1 MLEKA
6 LLKFSFRTAGAV
18 LAKLGPVLA
27 EAAAKQTRLF
37 VNNTREAGYL
47 EALAI
52 CERAL

>member
-18 LAKLGPVLA
+18 LAEPGAALA
-27 EAAAKQTRLF
+27 EDAAIQTRLL
-37 VNNTREAGYL
+37 VNNPREAGYL